1 MKKSIKKSS
10 RRKWVVGGVAFFGSI
25 ALLTTG
31 FATWVVGV
39 QNTTD
44 EGEVTVTVETT
55 ENNYVNLEMTLSDSA
70 ITLGETSSI
79 AAGEGVIV
87 STSQTV
93 GGDLAI
99 KFSEI
104 TIEIGDNVSS
114 KYDTLEFSI
123 VSENN
128 LVKKSSLG
136 TEIRPASES
145 GWTYLTAPTSI
156 KFTEGGTFTLAED
169 DATNTKKYS
178 LTASDG
184 LEVSFTWGSFFEAD
198 ETNYSPAQFYNSKYD
213 LLDDNLSDSI
223 KKINEEMSAMS
234 KAFTSPNNVLKL
246 QAKLVDSTAPK
257 N

>member
-10 RRKWVVGGVAFFGSI
+10 RRKWVVGGIAFFGSI

-55 ENNYVNLEMTLSDSA
+55 EQNYVNLEIELSDKD
-70 ITLGETSSI
+70 ITLGETSPI
-79 AAGEGVIV
+79 AAGDGVIV

-93 GGDLAI
+93 GGDLTI
-99 KFSEI
+99 KFSKI

-114 KYDTLEFSI
+114 NYDTLEFSI
-123 VSENN
+123 VSDNN
-128 LVKKSSLG
+128 LVEESSLG
-136 TEIRPASES
+136 TEIRPDSDS

-156 KFTEGGTFTLAED
+156 KFKEGGTFTLAED
-169 DATNTKKYS
+169 GAPNTKKYS
-178 LTASDG
+178 LAAPDG
-184 LEVSFTWGSFFEAD
+184 HEVSFTWGSFFG
-198 ETNYSPAQFYNSKYD
+198 NVSPATFYNSNYN

-223 KKINEEMSAMS
+223 QKINKEMSDMRTDFA
-234 KAFTSPNNVLKL
+234 SPNNVLKL

>member
-55 ENNYVNLEMTLSDSA
+55 ENNYVNLEMKLSDSA

-79 AAGEGVIV
+79 AAGAGVIV

-114 KYDTLEFSI
+114 KYDTIEFSI

-128 LVKKSSLG
+128 LVEEGSFG

-156 KFTEGGTFTLAED
+156 KFKEGGTFTLAED
-169 DATNTKKYS
+169 GAPNTKKYK

-184 LEVSFTWGSFFEAD
+184 LGVSFTWGSFFG
-198 ETNYSPAQFYNSKYD
+198 NVSPATFYNNNYESLSK
-213 LLDDNLSDSI
+213 NLSDSI
-223 KKINEEMSAMS
+223 QKINKEMSDMS
-234 KAFTSPNNVLKL
+234 ADFASPNNVLKL

>member
-10 RRKWVVGGVAFFGSI
+10 RRKWVVGGIAFFGSI

-44 EGEVTVTVETT
+44 EGDVTVTVETT

-70 ITLGETSSI
+70 ITLGETDAI
-79 AAGEGVIV
+79 EAGEGVIV
-87 STSQTV
+87 STSDSV

-99 KFSEI
+99 KFSKI
-104 TIEIGDNVSS
+104 TIEIGNNVSS

-128 LVKKSSLG
+128 LVEEGSFG
-136 TEIRPASES
+136 TDIRPTLES
-145 GWTYLTAPTSI
+145 DWTYLTAPTSI
-156 KFTEGGTFTLAED
+156 KFTEGGTFTLVED
-169 DATNTKKYS
+169 GAANTKKYS
-178 LTASDG
+178 LAASDG
-184 LEVSFTWGSFFEAD
+184 LGVSFTWGSFFG
-198 ETNYSPAQFYNSKYD
+198 NVSPATFYNSKYN

-223 KKINEEMSAMS
+223 QKINKEMSDMS
-234 KAFTSPNNVLKL
+234 TAFASPNNVLKL